1 MRYIEVQLFAAAAA
15 AAQQNLL
22 RVELPNTGSTDAEAA
37 AKEIAAKEIT
47 AKELLAQLAACCPPL
62 APLLG
67 SCRLAVNG
75 RYVGDDATLDPAAEI
90 ALIPPVSGG

>member
-22 RVELPNTGSTDAEAA
+22 RVELPNPDSSGSPDTAL
-37 AKEIAAKEIT
+37 T

-75 RYVGDDATLDPAAEI
+75 RYVGDDAMLDPAAEI

>member
-1 MRYIEVQLFAAAAA
+1 MRYIEVQLFAGAAA

-22 RVELPNTGSTDAEAA
+22 RVELPSPD
-37 AKEIAAKEIT
+37 T
-47 AKELLAQLAACCPPL
+47 ALTAQELLAQLAACCPPL

-75 RYVGDDATLDPAAEI
+75 RYVGNDAMLDPAAEI